1 MASLVVRGDL
11 MLNAS
16 PIKQSIVLRPLL
28 YAHVQDQTD
37 EVFPPAELLVDSFVR
52 AVRELKEG
60 AEPAAPGVF
69 VINVSLGDG
78 NRPFFGRTSAW
89 ARALDWLAHEHG
101 ILFIVSAGNASDRQH
116 DIQMNGVASTDAFG
130 ALEGVERSK
139 AILSGLHASVG
150 RRRILSPAEAV
161 NALTV
166 GALHHDAVN
175 EIANRGNSLDPLPG
189 GVLPTP
195 CSRFGPGFANAIKPD
210 ILMSGG

>member
-1 MASLVVRGDL
+1 MRTCKIRLTKSSRQNCSSTALSERLEFLRKRGY
-11 MLNAS
+11 
-16 PIKQSIVLRPLL
+16 R
-28 YAHVQDQTD
+28 
-37 EVFPPAELLVDSFVR
+37 
-52 AVRELKEG
+52 G
-60 AEPAAPGVF
+60 AGVF

-150 RRRILSPAEAV
+150 RRRILSPAEA
-161 NALTV
+161 
-166 GALHHDAVN
+166 
-175 EIANRGNSLDPLPG
+175 ES
-189 GVLPTP
+189 TP
-195 CSRFGPGFANAIKPD
+195 
-210 ILMSGG
+210 